1 MINLRMTDNR
11 EDIREWTGLSA
22 DNYDQALWDAG
33 FDLDDWDVCFESDT
47 RLIEKISDDDETW
60 AEPKDD
66 AYWLVRQMEN
76 YCCGFDEVEYNGKWY
91 YLVHHAQKGADDEI
105 N

>member
-11 EDIREWTGLSA
+11 EDIREWTRLPD
-22 DNYDQALWDAG
+22 DNCDQALWDVG

-47 RLIEKISDDDETW
+47 RLIEKISDDGETW
-60 AEPKDD
+60 TEPKDD
-66 AYWLVRQMEN
+66 AYWLVRQMEG

-91 YLVHHAQKGADDEI
+91 YIVHHA
-105 N
+105 

>member
-11 EDIREWTGLSA
+11 KDIREWTGLPA

-33 FDLDDWDVCFESDT
+33 FNLDDWDVCFESDT
-47 RLIEKISDDDETW
+47 RLIEIINDDGETW
-60 AEPKDD
+60 TEPKDESS
-66 AYWLVRQMEN
+66 WLVWQMEN

-91 YLVHHAQKGADDEI
+91 YLVHHA
-105 N
+105 